1 MSILSSLIAR
11 GTRSA
16 QPAASSAPAGS
27 LYYVTD
33 EALLERS
40 TGSAWE
46 AMSIKNTAASKLW
59 GQGSSGSAVGPVEI
73 TLGTNLSMSGTTLN
87 AAGGGGSG
95 VPVIGGTAAAG
106 RRVAWAQKAVGG
118 NAGVHSLLAVG
129 QGVTNSAG
137 TGSLSSVNDA
147 DGFWLR
153 HTTAATI
160 GSAPYSGG
168 GAAGGDSFT
177 MCSQLPKLV
186 VRWRSGNDL
195 TSQRVLIS
203 LNEQMD
209 AALGSGVNV
218 DSPSS
223 TQRGCY
229 FRYSTSAG
237 DTGFMGMCR
246 DTAGLTVSAQIGS
259 NIVASTIYVLTLT
272 VISLSQ
278 VRFDVNGTSVDITT
292 NIPTTTLLGWQ
303 VQLGALAN
311 SARRF
316 DLESVY
322 IESN

>member
-1 MSILSSLIAR
+1 MSILSTVIGR
-11 GTRSA
+11 GLRSA
-16 QPAASSAPAGS
+16 QPLATASPVGS
-27 LYYVTD
+27 LYFVTD
-33 EALLERS
+33 ELLLERS
-40 TGSAWE
+40 NGTTWDAV
-46 AMSIKNTAASKLW
+46 SIKNTAASKLW
-59 GQGSSGSAVGPVEI
+59 GQGSSGGAAGPQEI
-73 TLGTNLSMSGTTLN
+73 TIGSGLSMSGTTLS
-87 AAGGGGSG
+87 ATG
-95 VPVIGGTAAAG
+95 VPIIGGNATAG

-118 NAGVHSLLAVG
+118 NAGVHSFLAVG
-129 QGVTNSAG
+129 QGVTNSGG

-160 GSAPYSGG
+160 GSTCYDGG
-168 GAAGGDSFT
+168 GAGGGDSFT
-177 MCSQLPKLV
+177 MCSQLPKLI
-186 VRWRSGNDL
+186 VRWRSGNDIS
-195 TSQRVLIS
+195 SQRVLIS

-229 FRYSTSAG
+229 FRYSTAAG
-237 DTGFMGMCR
+237 DTGFMPMCR
-246 DTAGLTVSAQIGS
+246 DTAGLTVGAQIGS
-259 NIVASTIYVLTLT
+259 NIVVSTIYVLTLT

-303 VQLGALAN
+303 VQLAALAN

-316 DLESVY
+316 DSESVY